1 MAETGTVYLVGAGPG
16 DPELLTL
23 KALRLIEAAEVVVC
37 DRLISKEIISLIP
50 QETTIIDV
58 GKRPGNHP
66 IPQVAINRILIKQA
80 LAGNMVVRL
89 KGGDP
94 MIFGRGGEEA
104 RALSDNNI
112 KVETVPGITAA
123 QGCAASL
130 NLPLTQRGIA
140 DSVIYLTGHTRHDL
154 PPDMEWSLLAAQKP
168 TLVIYMG
175 VAMIS
180 LIIERLVDNGFSGE
194 TPALAICNG
203 TLRDQQHIISTISNL
218 DFDLKAAE
226 FDGPVL
232 FVIGEA
238 VKEIH
243 QNGAIDYVAI
253 MDTAIAASI

>member
-23 KALRLIEAAEVVVC
+23 KALRLIETADVVVC
-37 DRLISKEIISLIP
+37 DRLISKGILDLIP
-50 QETTIIDV
+50 DSATIIDV

-66 IPQVAINRILIKQA
+66 IPQVAINRILINKA

-104 RALSDNNI
+104 RALTNNEI
-112 KVETVPGITAA
+112 KVVTVPGITAA

-140 DSVIYLTGHTRHDL
+140 DRVIYLTGHTKHDL
-154 PPDMEWSLLAAQKP
+154 PPDMDWAGIARQKP

-175 VAMIS
+175 VAMIA
-180 LIIERLVDNGFSGE
+180 LICQKLNDNGFAGD

-203 TLRDQQHIISTISNL
+203 TLDDQQHIITTLS
-218 DFDLKAAE
+218 DLVADLQAAA

-232 FVIGEA
+232 FIIGAA
-238 VKEIH
+238 VNEISR
-243 QNGAIDYVAI
+243 NGAIDYAAI
-253 MDTAIAASI
+253 MDTARAALN